1 MSLIPF
7 APFSGDVG
15 IGEIDAVF
23 EAGFVASANLEC
35 FRCDPDFPTVQL
47 LQYLSFLPAIFRGLR
62 QKLRRSLRG
71 ASFAPP
77 PQSSGLRSNRHCFFR
92 CVLLPV
98 LSWGHAR
105 NRPHSGSFCSST
117 EYPTTRR
124 IYRLQVT
131 NRLPAPAFGPKPP
144 LQKPYW
150 KCSSQAR

>member
-1 MSLIPF
+1 MLTNTKFVEHCYRFRSAMML
-7 APFSGDVG
+7 
-15 IGEIDAVF
+15 GEDATPI
-23 EAGFVASANLEC
+23 SS
-35 FRCDPDFPTVQL
+35 PPVQL

-98 LSWGHAR
+98 LSSGRVR
-105 NRPHSGSFCSST
+105 NHPRSGSFCSSRG
-117 EYPTTRR
+117 YPIIRR
-124 IYRLQVT
+124 VDRLQVT
-131 NRLPAPAFGPKPP
+131 NRLPTPAFRLTPP
-144 LQKPYW
+144 LQKPYL